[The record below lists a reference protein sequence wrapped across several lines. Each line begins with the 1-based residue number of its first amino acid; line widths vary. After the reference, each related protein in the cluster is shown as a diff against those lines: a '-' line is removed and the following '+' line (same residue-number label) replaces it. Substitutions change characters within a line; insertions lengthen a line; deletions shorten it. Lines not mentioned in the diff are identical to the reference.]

1 VLGVSTKF
9 GHSDGK
15 IALMLRPE
23 IGIFIAQP
31 VSIPRPLTTRITS
44 MFDKKTHRSQ
54 ENKTVLN
61 KSPRRPLKKDQA
73 LLLVSASEGDSNMLY
88 AAGLFVPDPFIFFQ
102 HKNREYAVMS
112 DLEIDRAKKQAN
124 VDHVLSLSQY
134 QKKLRKAGHP
144 SPTMID
150 ILDLLLRER
159 GVRSVI
165 VPANFSALLSDGLR
179 AKGFSVQIKR
189 DPFFAE
195 REIKDAQEVKNISES
210 LRVAV
215 LGLEAGIRAL
225 RRTKIG
231 RDGYLY
237 LDGNRLTSEMLKTV
251 VNTTIMA
258 QGWVPSHTIIS
269 SGNQC
274 CDPHHEGSGP
284 IRAHTSIIFDIFP
297 RSQKTGYFG
306 DLSRTVV
313 RGRAS
318 EKLKEIYATVQAGQQ
333 IGYDMIRAGVDG
345 KEVHQKIL
353 ALFAQ
358 KGFPTGRIN
367 GRMQG
372 FFHGT
377 GHGLGLDI
385 HEPPRIA
392 PIESILKK
400 GHVVTV
406 EPGLYYWGVGG
417 VRLEDVVLVTE
428 TGNRNL
434 TDCPQFLEI

>member
-1 VLGVSTKF
+1 
-9 GHSDGK
+9 
-15 IALMLRPE
+15 
-23 IGIFIAQP
+23 
-31 VSIPRPLTTRITS
+31 
-44 MFDKKTHRSQ
+44 
-54 ENKTVLN
+54 
-61 KSPRRPLKKDQA
+61 
-73 LLLVSASEGDSNMLY
+73 
-88 AAGLFVPDPFIFFQ
+88 
-102 HKNREYAVMS
+102 MS
-112 DLEIDRAKKQAN
+112 DLEIDRAKKQAR
-124 VDHVLSLSQY
+124 VDHVLSLSEY
-134 QKKLRKAGHP
+134 QKKLREAGRTP
-144 SPTMID
+144 GMID
-150 ILDLLLRER
+150 VLDLLFRER
-159 GVRSVI
+159 GIRSLV
-165 VPANFSALLSDGLR
+165 VPANFPALLSDQLR

-195 REIKDAQEVKNISES
+195 REIKKAEEVKHITES

-215 LGLEAGIRAL
+215 RGLEAGIRVLKRA
-225 RRTKIG
+225 KIG
-231 RDGYLY
+231 PNRYLY
-237 LDGNRLTSEMLKTV
+237 LNGNRVTSETLKTA

-258 QGWVPSHTIIS
+258 QGWLPSHTIIA

-274 CDPHHEGSGP
+274 CDPHHEGTGP
-284 IRAHTSIIFDIFP
+284 IRADTSIVFDIFP

-318 EKLKEIYATVQAGQQ
+318 EKLKEIYAAVQAGQQ
-333 IGYDMIRAGVDG
+333 IAFDMIRDGVDG
-345 KEVHQKIL
+345 KEVHNRIL
-353 ALFAQ
+353 ELFAG

-392 PIESILKK
+392 PVESILRK

-406 EPGLYYWGVGG
+406 EPGLYYLGVGG

-428 TGNRNL
+428 KGNRNL
-434 TDCPQFLEI
+434 THCPQFLEI

>member
-1 VLGVSTKF
+1 MFESKNNRPAA
-9 GHSDGK
+9 GK
-15 IALMLRPE
+15 TAAIESSR
-23 IGIFIAQP
+23 
-31 VSIPRPLTTRITS
+31 
-44 MFDKKTHRSQ
+44 Q
-54 ENKTVLN
+54 E
-61 KSPRRPLKKDQA
+61 LKANQA
-73 LLLVSASEGDSNMLY
+73 ILLVSASEGDSNMLY
-88 AAGLFVPDPFIFFQ
+88 AAGFFVPDPFIFFQ
-102 HKNREYAVMS
+102 HKQTKYVVMS
-112 DLEIDRAKKQAN
+112 DLEIDRAKKQAHA
-124 VDHVLSLSQY
+124 DRVLSLSLY
-134 QKKLRKAGHP
+134 QRKLRKRDKPA
-144 SPTMID
+144 TMIE
-150 ILDLLLRER
+150 ILDLLFRER
-159 GVRSVI
+159 GIRSLI
-165 VPANFSALLSDGLR
+165 VPANFSVLLADQLR

-195 REIKDAQEVKNISES
+195 RETKDGAEVKHITES
-210 LRVAV
+210 LRVAT

-225 RRTKIG
+225 KRTKIK

-237 LDGNRLTSEMLKTV
+237 LNRARLTSEMLKTF

-274 CDPHHEGSGP
+274 VDPHHEGTGP
-284 IRAHTSIIFDIFP
+284 IKAHTSIIFDIFP

-318 EKLKEIYATVQAGQQ
+318 ERLKEMYATVQAGQKIGFDQ
-333 IGYDMIRAGVDG
+333 IRDGIDG
-345 KEVHQKIL
+345 KDIHQKIL
-353 ALFAQ
+353 ALFEAR
-358 KGFPTGRIN
+358 GFHTGRIN

-392 PIESILKK
+392 PVEATLRT

-406 EPGLYYWGVGG
+406 EPGLYYLGVGG
-417 VRLEDVVLVTE
+417 VRLEDVIVVTPK
-428 TGNRNL
+428 GNRNL

>member
-1 VLGVSTKF
+1 
-9 GHSDGK
+9 
-15 IALMLRPE
+15 
-23 IGIFIAQP
+23 
-31 VSIPRPLTTRITS
+31 
-44 MFDKKTHRSQ
+44 MF
-54 ENKTVLN
+54 ENKN
-61 KSPRRPLKKDQA
+61 NRPTASRAAAVASNRQKLKPNQA
-73 LLLVSASEGDSNMLY
+73 TLLVSASEGDSNMLY
-88 AAGLFVPDPFIFFQ
+88 AAGFFVPDPFIFFQ
-102 HKNREYAVMS
+102 HKQTKYVVMS
-112 DLEIDRAKKQAN
+112 DLEIDRAKKQAHA
-124 VDHVLSLSQY
+124 DRVLSLSLY
-134 QKKLRKAGHP
+134 QRKLRKRDKPA
-144 SPTMID
+144 TMID
-150 ILDLLLRER
+150 ILDLLFRER
-159 GVRSVI
+159 GIRSLI
-165 VPANFSALLSDGLR
+165 VPANFSVLLADQLR

-195 REIKDAQEVKNISES
+195 RETKDGAEVKHITES
-210 LRVAV
+210 LRVAT

-225 RRTKIG
+225 KRTKIK

-237 LDGNRLTSEMLKTV
+237 LNRARLTSEMLKTF

-274 CDPHHEGSGP
+274 VDPHHEGTGP
-284 IRAHTSIIFDIFP
+284 IKAHTSIIFDIFP

-318 EKLKEIYATVQAGQQ
+318 ERLKEMYATVQAGQKIGFDQ
-333 IGYDMIRAGVDG
+333 IRDGIDG
-345 KEVHQKIL
+345 KDIHQKIL
-353 ALFAQ
+353 ALFEAR
-358 KGFPTGRIN
+358 GFHTGRIN

-392 PIESILKK
+392 PVEATLRT

-406 EPGLYYWGVGG
+406 EPGLYYLGVGG
-417 VRLEDVVLVTE
+417 VRLEDVIVVTPK
-428 TGNRNL
+428 GNRNL

>member
-1 VLGVSTKF
+1 
-9 GHSDGK
+9 
-15 IALMLRPE
+15 
-23 IGIFIAQP
+23 
-31 VSIPRPLTTRITS
+31 
-44 MFDKKTHRSQ
+44 MF
-54 ENKTVLN
+54 ENKN
-61 KSPRRPLKKDQA
+61 NRPTASRAAAVASNRQKLKPNQA
-73 LLLVSASEGDSNMLY
+73 ILLVSASEGDSNMLY
-88 AAGLFVPDPFIFFQ
+88 AAGFFVPDPFIFFQ
-102 HKNREYAVMS
+102 HKQTKYVVMS
-112 DLEIDRAKKQAN
+112 DLEIDRAKKQAHA
-124 VDHVLSLSQY
+124 DRVLSLSLY
-134 QKKLRKAGHP
+134 QRKLRKRDKPA
-144 SPTMID
+144 TMIE
-150 ILDLLLRER
+150 ILDLLFRER
-159 GVRSVI
+159 GIRSLI
-165 VPANFSALLSDGLR
+165 VPANFSVLLADQLR

-189 DPFFAE
+189 DPFFAQ
-195 REIKDAQEVKNISES
+195 RETKDGAEVKHITES
-210 LRVAV
+210 LRVAT

-225 RRTKIG
+225 KRTKIK

-237 LDGNRLTSEMLKTV
+237 LNRARLTSEMLKTF

-274 CDPHHEGSGP
+274 VDPHHEGTGP
-284 IRAHTSIIFDIFP
+284 IKAHTSIIFDIFP

-318 EKLKEIYATVQAGQQ
+318 ERLKEMYATVQAGQKIGFDQ
-333 IGYDMIRAGVDG
+333 IRDGIDG
-345 KEVHQKIL
+345 KDIHQKIL
-353 ALFAQ
+353 ALFEAR
-358 KGFPTGRIN
+358 GFHTGRIN

-392 PIESILKK
+392 PVEATLRT

-406 EPGLYYWGVGG
+406 EPGLYYLGVGG
-417 VRLEDVVLVTE
+417 VRLEDVIVVTPK
-428 TGNRNL
+428 GNRNL